1 MISGLACRN
10 SGAAPARPRAA
21 ARRFG
26 PLSAVLSAHM
36 SSRATTAFS
45 APVDAR
51 ARPQYTQCAAQD
63 NVSPSMPSEVPT
75 RRLLPCAL
83 MRRRDGRITSRG
95 AAPRAP
101 LTGDPA
107 PLQPLQS
114 CISPRKS
121 VLPSRAR
128 PPLGSARLSVVA
140 ARFAPPWFCAFSAP
154 HFAVTLVGK
163 HEPALPLTSR
173 AAAGH
178 HSPPQAR
185 KYAGRLAAKR
195 GVVT

>member
-1 MISGLACRN
+1 M
-10 SGAAPARPRAA
+10 PEFW
-21 ARRFG
+21 RRVGTTSPPLLG

-101 LTGDPA
+101 LMGDPA
-107 PLQPLQS
+107 PLQPLQCVYRRANPCS
-114 CISPRKS
+114 RPARGPLWAAPAFLSSRL
-121 VLPSRAR
+121 VLPRR
-128 PPLGSARLSVVA
+128 G
-140 ARFAPPWFCAFSAP
+140 FA
-154 HFAVTLVGK
+154 HF
-163 HEPALPLTSR
+163 PR
-173 AAAGH
+173 
-178 HSPPQAR
+178 R
-185 KYAGRLAAKR
+185 IFR
-195 GVVT
+195 

>member
-1 MISGLACRN
+1 MDEVFFSLFLDFLRPEGRRLHTNIAPEPRRRCPRYFQRSSVIMCRR
-10 SGAAPARPRAA
+10 AMRARVDIGPRMPEFW
-21 ARRFG
+21 RRVGTTSPPLLG

-107 PLQPLQS
+107 PLQPL
-114 CISPRKS
+114 
-121 VLPSRAR
+121 
-128 PPLGSARLSVVA
+128 
-140 ARFAPPWFCAFSAP
+140 
-154 HFAVTLVGK
+154 
-163 HEPALPLTSR
+163 
-173 AAAGH
+173 
-178 HSPPQAR
+178 
-185 KYAGRLAAKR
+185 
-195 GVVT
+195 